1 MENNEENKIVANK
14 KVIVYNTNPLPSNF
28 WNEWNEV
35 CSKLN
40 EYFDNL
46 KNKQRKRSEKPKYK
60 DSHSVLFQEVSE
72 MVNNE
77 NKFYTIQKNNEDA
90 PEWFHNECAA
100 GRIRLFYDGEYLEKV
115 TVFTTTKTVVGKIGD
130 VIVKSRTGMN
140 IIPKDKAKKYK
151 VR

>member
-1 MENNEENKIVANK
+1 
-14 KVIVYNTNPLPSNF
+14 
-28 WNEWNEV
+28 
-35 CSKLN
+35 
-40 EYFDNL
+40 
-46 KNKQRKRSEKPKYK
+46 
-60 DSHSVLFQEVSE
+60 

-77 NKFYTIQKNNEDA
+77 NKFYTIQKNNEGA

-115 TVFTTTKTVVGKIGD
+115 TVFTPTKTVTGKIGD